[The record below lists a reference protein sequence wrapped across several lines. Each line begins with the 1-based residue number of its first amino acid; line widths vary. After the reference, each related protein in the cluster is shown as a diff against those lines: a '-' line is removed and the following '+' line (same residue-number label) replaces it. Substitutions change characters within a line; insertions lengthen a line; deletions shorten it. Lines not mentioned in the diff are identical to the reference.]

1 MVKYPKII
9 RVTAAI
15 IESDKKILIAQR
27 KSDDDIFG
35 GLWEFP
41 GGKKEKNETPSECLI
56 REIKEEIGINIK
68 DSDLSPI
75 TFTSYEYD
83 NFSILLLL
91 FSCREWNGILVAK
104 ENQELG
110 WFSPLDLYKLELLPA
125 DKGLIEKAVEQD
137 VETSP
142 TWLRLYQLLP
152 KLIVENEKVKRY
164 LVVIFAGTFI
174 AC

>member
-1 MVKYPKII
+1 MRSKEII
-9 RVTAAI
+9 IVSALALI
-15 IESDKKILIAQR
+15 DNDKKILLNKR
-27 KSDDDIFG
+27 PDDKFMSG
-35 GLWEFP
+35 FWEFP

-75 TFTSYEYD
+75 TFASHEYD
-83 NFSILLLL
+83 DFSILLLL

-125 DKGLIEKAVEQD
+125 DKGLI
-137 VETSP
+137 P
-142 TWLRLYQLLP
+142 
-152 KLIVENEKVKRY
+152 Y
-164 LVVIFAGTFI
+164 LEELVN
-174 AC
+174 

>member
-1 MVKYPKII
+1 MRSKE
-9 RVTAAI
+9 VTIVSALALI
-15 IESDKKILIAQR
+15 DNDKKILLNKR
-27 KSDDDIFG
+27 PDDKSMSGF
-35 GLWEFP
+35 WEFP

-75 TFTSYEYD
+75 TFATYEYD
-83 NFSILLLL
+83 DFSILLLL

-125 DKGLIEKAVEQD
+125 DKGLI
-137 VETSP
+137 P
-142 TWLRLYQLLP
+142 
-152 KLIVENEKVKRY
+152 Y
-164 LVVIFAGTFI
+164 LEELVN
-174 AC
+174 